1 MICKAAENDIIR
13 NLYNAGDQLG
23 QFWQARIIAGRGE
36 IVEVVFC

>member
-23 QFWQARIIAGRGE
+23 QFWRQGLLLE
-36 IVEVVFC
+36 EVK